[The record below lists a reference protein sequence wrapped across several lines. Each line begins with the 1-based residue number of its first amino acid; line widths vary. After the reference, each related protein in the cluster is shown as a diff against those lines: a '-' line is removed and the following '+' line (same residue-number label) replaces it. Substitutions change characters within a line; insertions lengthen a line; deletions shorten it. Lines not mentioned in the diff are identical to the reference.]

1 MGGANAKFEA
11 QVLKAGTL
19 RPYEPG
25 SILIA
30 SGENTSSLFFV
41 VSGEVAI
48 MRGTDE
54 GLVTALPIPHGAR
67 ASSSEMGRRGKSEV
81 VGELA
86 FLLDEP
92 ASATVMVP
100 ADAKRAATVVFLERK
115 RLVTILKDD
124 PKLCCEMMQFLSTLL
139 SQRIASTYG
148 NRPRS

>member
-67 ASSSEMGRRGKSEV
+67 ASSSEMGRRGKSEEV
-81 VGELA
+81 A
-86 FLLDEP
+86 
-92 ASATVMVP
+92 
-100 ADAKRAATVVFLERK
+100 
-115 RLVTILKDD
+115 
-124 PKLCCEMMQFLSTLL
+124 
-139 SQRIASTYG
+139 
-148 NRPRS
+148 